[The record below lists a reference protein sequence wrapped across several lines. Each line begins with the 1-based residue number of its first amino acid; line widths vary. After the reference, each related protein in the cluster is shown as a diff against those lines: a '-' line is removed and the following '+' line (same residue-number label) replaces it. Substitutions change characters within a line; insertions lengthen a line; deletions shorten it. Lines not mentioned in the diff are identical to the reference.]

1 MSAINF
7 YSSNTPEYYWQKTHY
22 NLGNSIVHSE
32 IYKKMNPIRA
42 RYDYKPNEYVQ
53 MPWYLGSV
61 PQFNWLYGSLDYSF

>member
-42 RYDYKPNEYVQ
+42 RYDYKPNEYV
-53 MPWYLGSV
+53 
-61 PQFNWLYGSLDYSF
+61 